1 MTRTLPK
8 ILGAL
13 AFVSAMAIG
22 TASPSVAQGVYLD
35 GPGFSVGVG
44 HPWYRHH
51 NYYYGYERPY
61 HRYWR
66 HRYYDWDRY

>member
-22 TASPSVAQGVYLD
+22 TATPSTAQGVYLN
-35 GPGFSVGVG
+35 GPGFEVGVG

-51 NYYYGYERPY
+51 HYYYDYGRPY
-61 HRYWR
+61 HRSWR